1 MNNAVMR
8 EAMTRIGFTEAA
20 ARALV
25 EEQGIDNLE
34 EVKLLID
41 DEIESLC
48 RVIRRPGGNLH
59 PVAGTLPGAV
69 PVPINPG
76 VPVNQRAEGHLKLL
90 AFYLCHQAR
99 FSRNVTVPEYYS

>member
-41 DEIESLC
+41 DDFQGPCRSLLIRESLLT
-48 RVIRRPGGNLH
+48 N
-59 PVAGTLPGAV
+59 A
-69 PVPINPG
+69 
-76 VPVNQRAEGHLKLL
+76 QRGISSYSH
-90 AFYLCHQAR
+90 
-99 FSRNVTVPEYYS
+99 STSVTRLDSVVM